1 MMLSKW
7 LNSLRIYSLSVISV
21 HFVVFTF
28 FFPYF
33 ILYTFFILLIFA
45 VAWAW
50 CDLVNYIEQS
60 NRNEILHLLDTC
72 TNDKTKDALAHQL
85 FLHDKNSVFGDP
97 HRLFG
102 VL

>member
-1 MMLSKW
+1 M
-7 LNSLRIYSLSVISV
+7 I
-21 HFVVFTF
+21 VF
-28 FFPYF
+28 
-33 ILYTFFILLIFA
+33 YTFFIFLIFL
-45 VAWAW
+45 VSWMW
-50 CDLVNYIEQS
+50 CDLIYHIEQS
-60 NRNEILHLLDTC
+60 NRNEILGLLDTC